1 MEGRNISCWIQIGIV
16 SFGYGCGQNEN
27 VTKTALPS
35 IYTNVMK
42 YTEWI
47 NRQMTSYRPLLEG
60 KIMIYSNAVGRVQK
74 NNVFVLTLN

>member
-16 SFGYGCGQNEN
+16 SFGYGCGLNEN
-27 VTKTALPS
+27 DTKTALPG

-60 KIMIYSNAVGRVQK
+60 KIMIHSNAVGRVQK
-74 NNVFVLTLN
+74 NNVFF